1 MAFYPPALE
10 FEGRAPLEFKG
21 LARVLRDP
29 TLHWP
34 PEILDRSSLT
44 ARAGATRIAL
54 LAAPRAVNDILLN
67 RGGVFPRARLHD
79 RILGVA
85 YGENL
90 VRGDRADW
98 RKQRREITQPFRPD
112 QILSLAPRVRLACDR
127 ILAEW
132 DAAVPGKPV
141 DIVRDARRFALDAL
155 WRCLFCDDDEA
166 MTIEPTVED
175 VALAMD
181 AHHDAPLIDHLHDLR
196 PLAAL
201 ARGRG
206 SPALE
211 ADPAT
216 GGDESQDLNTLLLFL
231 HAGHDNVTATLTWAL
246 WLLAHHPELQT
257 RIVEE
262 WRPTL
267 AAGDISSLDLSAHPL
282 SGAVIRETLRLYPP
296 IMHLIRDARADVDVE
311 GERIEA
317 GFTAVLS
324 LYAMHR
330 NRQWWADPDAFRP
343 ERFLGEGDEAR
354 RRTVWLPFGAGPR
367 GCVGASFAQLELSL
381 ALGLIVSR
389 FVLEPNPGHDLSCRV
404 DFVLRPEGRDAVRV
418 RPRT

>member
-1 MAFYPPALE
+1 MAFHPPALE
-10 FEGRAPLEFKG
+10 FQGHEPLIFQG

-34 PEILDRSSLT
+34 PSILDRSAVR

-54 LAAPRAVNDILLN
+54 LASPRAVNEVLLN

-98 RKQRREITQPFRPD
+98 RRQRREITQPFRPE
-112 QILSLAPRVRLACDR
+112 QMLTLAPRIRLACDR
-127 ILAEW
+127 LLAEW
-132 DAAVPGKPV
+132 AEQPAGQPV
-141 DIVRDARRFALDAL
+141 DIVRDTRRFALDSL
-155 WRCLFCDDDEA
+155 WRCFFCDDGA
-166 MTIEPTVED
+166 ALAVEPMVED

-181 AHHDAPLIDHLHDLR
+181 AHHDAPLVGHLKDLR
-196 PLAAL
+196 PLAHL

-211 ADPAT
+211 ADPAA

-246 WLLAHHPELQT
+246 WLLAHHPDLQAAI
-257 RIVEE
+257 RRE
-262 WRPTL
+262 WRATL
-267 AAGDISSLDLSAHPL
+267 SQPDIAGLDLPAHPL
-282 SGAVIRETLRLYPP
+282 TGAVVRETLRLYPP
-296 IMHLIRDARADVDVE
+296 IMHLIRDAKADVEVD

-330 NRQWWADPDAFRP
+330 NRQWWEDPDAFRP
-343 ERFLGEGDEAR
+343 ERFLGEGDEAK

-367 GCVGASFAQLELSL
+367 GCIGASFAQLELTL
-381 ALGLIVSR
+381 AIGMIVSR
-389 FVLEPNPGHDLSCRV
+389 FELAPNPGHGLDCRV
-404 DFVLRPEGRDAVRV
+404 DFVLRPEGRDAMLLRALA
-418 RPRT
+418 